1 MIKYIIKYLFT
12 LFSIPQKEEKVKEV
26 VVTKKLDLITYH
38 DYITASG
45 KYPDRLNSGELT
57 EELKANAE
65 KLLSVVNPFL
75 HDLGIESVTVTSGFR
90 PQAVNSKT
98 TGAGAKSTHLR
109 CLGIDLADSKGS
121 LMNLVL
127 ENMDKLK
134 QYSLYAE
141 DFRYTPVWLHLQCVP
156 PSSKK
161 RIFVPNTKPA
171 PAPNR
176 WDGKYDTKKYDV

>member
-1 MIKYIIKYLFT
+1 M
-12 LFSIPQKEEKVKEV
+12 FSIPQKEEKVKEV
-26 VVTKKLDLITYH
+26 IVTKKLDLITYH

-75 HDLGIESVTVTSGFR
+75 HDLGVESVTVTSGFR

-98 TGAGAKSTHLR
+98 TGAGAKSNHLI
-109 CLGIDLADSKGS
+109 CKAIDLADKDGK
-121 LMNLVL
+121 LMKLVL

-134 QYSLYAE
+134 QYNLWVE
-141 DFRYTPVWLHLQCVP
+141 DFCHTPSWLHLQSVAP
-156 PSSKK
+156 RSGK
-161 RIFVPNTKPA
+161 RIFVPSTKPA